1 MSAHTFRVLPALL
14 RGHRMRRG
22 LAQKAMAVACGL
34 DQSTYCAIERGR
46 RGVLRMDVVER
57 LGAALSLEAEEL
69 AQLLW
74 AVEHDRLL
82 TELMR
87 GPAGSA
93 ALLVSAAMNA
103 SRRLTTDEQSGVVR
117 YITELVEA
125 REKLEQAAAGG
136 RARERAKESSMT

>member
-1 MSAHTFRVLPALL
+1 
-14 RGHRMRRG
+14 
-22 LAQKAMAVACGL
+22 
-34 DQSTYCAIERGR
+34 
-46 RGVLRMDVVER
+46 MDVVER
-57 LGAALSLEAEEL
+57 LGAALSLEAEER

-82 TELMR
+82 AELMR

-103 SRRLTTDEQSGVVR
+103 SRRLTADEQSGVVR

-125 REKLEQAAAGG
+125 REKLERAAAGG
-136 RARERAKESSMT
+136 RALERAEESSMT